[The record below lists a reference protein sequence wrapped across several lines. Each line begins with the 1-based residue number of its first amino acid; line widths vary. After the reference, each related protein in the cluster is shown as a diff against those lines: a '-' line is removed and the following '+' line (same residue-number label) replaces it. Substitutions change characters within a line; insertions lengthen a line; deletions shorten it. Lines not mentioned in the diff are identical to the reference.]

1 MADLKLKDIA
11 KSYGDVQVLRDID
24 LEIASGEFIVF
35 VGPSG
40 CGKSTLLRMIAGL
53 ERITG
58 GDLQI
63 DDQRMNDIPPSQRG
77 IAMVFQSYALYPH
90 MTVRDNMAFALQ
102 IAGKSRAEIREATDR
117 AGRMLQLTPY
127 LDRLPKALSG
137 GQRQRVAIGRAIVR
151 DPKVY
156 LFDEPLSNL
165 DAALRVATRIEI
177 AQLKASMPD
186 RTMIYVTHDQTEA
199 MTLADRI
206 VVLAGGGIA
215 QVGAPLELYERPVN
229 EFVAQFIGSPAM
241 NLLPGKV
248 TAVGEMTGVALDG
261 GGQAQVAIP
270 TRPGDEGMEINLGVR
285 PEDMRETDGTA
296 LFEGKVDLTEALGE
310 VTLLYFGTQ
319 GGAVPIIAKL
329 SGIHPGLKGST
340 VRLTA
345 DPQALHLFHKGNS
358 LLYRDGTDLPPYQPR
373 TARAAGGM
381 GGDRGAA
388 AMPADRNGQDRNG
401 GRDGEDG
408 DRIEDGLIKPEGPVR

>member
-1 MADLKLKDIA
+1 MADLKLTDVA
-11 KSYGDVQVLRDID
+11 KAYGDVKVLSDID
-24 LEIASGEFIVF
+24 LDIRSGEFIVF

-53 ERITG
+53 EQITG
-58 GDLQI
+58 GTLEI
-63 DDQRMNDIPPSQRG
+63 DGQVMNDIPPSQRG

-90 MTVRDNMAFALQ
+90 MTVRDNMAFALK
-102 IAGKSRAEIREATDR
+102 IAGQSKDQIREATDR
-117 AGRMLQLTPY
+117 AGKMLQLTPY

-215 QVGAPLELYERPVN
+215 QVGAPLELYERPIN

-241 NLLPGKV
+241 NLLPGRV
-248 TAVGEMTGVALDG
+248 TRAGEMTQVTLDSG
-261 GGQAQVAIP
+261 LTADVAIP
-270 TRPGDEGMEINLGVR
+270 TRPGDEGMVVNLGVR
-285 PEDMRETDGTA
+285 PEDMVETDHA
-296 LFEGKVDLTEALGE
+296 PLFEGKVDLTEALGE
-310 VTLLYFGTQ
+310 VTLLYFGTN
-319 GGAVPIIAKL
+319 AETAPITAKL
-329 SGIHPGLKGST
+329 PGIHPGLTGRQ
-340 VRLTA
+340 VRLAA
-345 DPQALHLFHKGNS
+345 DPQALHLFHQGQS
-358 LLYRDGTDLPPYQPR
+358 LLYRDGVELPPYQPR
-373 TARAAGGM
+373 RVAPSGSM
-381 GGDRGAA
+381 GGAA
-388 AMPADRNGQDRNG
+388 RHSAPGN
-401 GRDGEDG
+401 
-408 DRIEDGLIKPEGPVR
+408 DRIEEGVIKPQGPVR